1 MAASISEFERRK
13 PTKTYKMFKEL
24 LAKYSKLG
32 ELSPAMDDV
41 DFAIQ
46 RTAVM
51 AAEDI
56 NELFKLFQSG
66 E

>member
-1 MAASISEFERRK
+1 MAASISEFERQK
-13 PTKTYKMFKEL
+13 PTKTYNMFKEL
-24 LAKYSKLG
+24 LVKYSKLG

-56 NELFKLFQSG
+56 NELFELFQRG